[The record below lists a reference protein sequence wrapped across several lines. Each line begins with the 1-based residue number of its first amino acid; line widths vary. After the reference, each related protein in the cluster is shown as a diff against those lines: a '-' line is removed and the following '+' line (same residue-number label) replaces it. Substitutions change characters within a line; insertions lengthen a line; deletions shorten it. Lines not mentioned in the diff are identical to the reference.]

1 VRERTFHLTEIWKA
15 LPRISNPLN
24 MCYEE
29 LEQIIRD
36 WSSKETGD
44 ENPSRRKKAKH
55 HNTESSS
62 FLPV

>member
-1 VRERTFHLTEIWKA
+1 
-15 LPRISNPLN
+15 
-24 MCYEE
+24 MCCEE
-29 LEQIIRD
+29 LEQIIRG

-62 FLPV
+62 FLPG